1 MSSSLVLAALS
12 LLAHTAAFAPAPLA
26 SSARGL
32 LRPVCLRTPPSL
44 GLRMVAVEPERAVA
58 SKVALVS
65 LGCPKNVVDAEVM
78 LGDLQKKGFKV
89 VRKPRDADVVIVN
102 TCAFIDTAREES
114 VRAVLEA
121 LELKEGSGNDV
132 KGVVVT
138 GCMAQRYAEELV
150 IEMPELDAVMG
161 FESYAQIAPQIG
173 EIVERSGMM
182 MPTVMVG
189 DTDVPFRPE
198 WERVRLTQQHA
209 AFLRVAEGCNHKCTF
224 CAIPTWRGS
233 FRSKPFDSI
242 LEEARQLSLQGVTE
256 LNLIAEDTNQW
267 GSDWGET
274 DPRRLSD
281 LLWALDGLEG
291 IRRISLLYCYPSYFS
306 EELIDAIANI
316 DKVCKYVDIPLQ
328 HISDR
333 MLKAMQR
340 PSGKHTRE
348 LLTKLRAR
356 IPGLVL
362 RTTFITG
369 FPGENDEDHAEMV
382 QYMTDMGF
390 ERAGVF
396 AYSPE
401 EGTPAASMPN
411 QIPDEV
417 KEARRDQLMMLVQRA
432 QRKFARDQVGKTLEV
447 VIDGPGE
454 GGFGSVGRTRADCP
468 DIDCV
473 VHLPHTFKE
482 GTYVEAKISDTYDFD
497 LVGTVESEEVTPTP
511 EEADAI
517 LSAAAGHTPEALG
530 GQTQARRRASE
541 AAPPKASPRR
551 AA

>member
-242 LEEARQLSLQGVTE
+242 LEEARQLSLQLLESVLEEARQLSLQRVTELNLIAEDTTGGVTE

-382 QYMTDMGF
+382 Q
-390 ERAGVF
+390 
-396 AYSPE
+396 
-401 EGTPAASMPN
+401 
-411 QIPDEV
+411 
-417 KEARRDQLMMLVQRA
+417 
-432 QRKFARDQVGKTLEV
+432 
-447 VIDGPGE
+447 
-454 GGFGSVGRTRADCP
+454 
-468 DIDCV
+468 
-473 VHLPHTFKE
+473 
-482 GTYVEAKISDTYDFD
+482 
-497 LVGTVESEEVTPTP
+497 
-511 EEADAI
+511 
-517 LSAAAGHTPEALG
+517 
-530 GQTQARRRASE
+530 
-541 AAPPKASPRR
+541 
-551 AA
+551 